1 METTGVHQGMIKMHS
16 GVMDTVLHSGD
27 AWDSMPLKL
36 SVEVSAVLLSEWTKY
51 CPMLSVCD
59 LLVTFH

>member
-1 METTGVHQGMIKMHS
+1 METTGVHQGMIIMHS
-16 GVMDTVLHSGD
+16 GVMDTVFHSGD
-27 AWDSMPLKL
+27 AWDSMPINWVLKYPPF
-36 SVEVSAVLLSEWTKY
+36 SSEWTKY